1 MPAAKAPR
9 CRLKLVMNGL
19 PGSRE
24 EAAVPLVSCPTRC
37 RDTSLHLFQRQEG
50 KPQFLNV
57 WSKMRGGLRLRQRC
71 HSRPHFAPD
80 GFKEAIDHPLGGF
93 ADQRSAEPHDSP
105 IGFAVGGEAQ

>member
-9 CRLKLVMNGL
+9 CRLKLDMNGL

-24 EAAVPLVSCPTRC
+24 EAAVPLSLAPRVR

-57 WSKMRGGLRLRQRC
+57 WSKMRGRFRPRQRC
-71 HSRPHFAPD
+71 HIRPHFATD
-80 GFKEAIDHPLGGF
+80 GFKEAVDHPLGGF
-93 ADQRSAEPHDSP
+93 ADECTSEAHDP
-105 IGFAVGGEAQ
+105 PVG